1 MDGGQEVERNRAAQA
16 VSAKVHTRVGEC
28 VSYGEPE
35 EHTSIETGSA
45 AWLRQHRTNVCVGR
59 FSAIP
64 ERRDV
69 VRIRGI
75 FGVRGGRSGS
85 WQRGQTVLEM
95 ALMLPLLL
103 LLLVG
108 VIEIGRYAYF
118 DILIS
123 NAARA
128 GAQYGAQSV
137 IHAFDSAG
145 IKNAAH
151 DDGLA
156 AMTITPTQQCSCS
169 PTATPVDCGGNGIGC
184 AQTLVYVQVQ
194 ATDTYNSLFS
204 YPGIPRSMTL
214 SSTVKMRVSQ

>member
-1 MDGGQEVERNRAAQA
+1 MDDGQEVERNRAAKA
-16 VSAKVHTRVGEC
+16 VSAKVHTRVGRC

-35 EHTSIETGSA
+35 ENTCIGTGSA
-45 AWLRQHRTNVCVGR
+45 GWQRLPWANECAER
-59 FSAIP
+59 FGASP
-64 ERRDV
+64 ERRYV
-69 VRIRGI
+69 VRISSV
-75 FGVRGGRSGS
+75 FGVQGGRGGSR
-85 WQRGQTVLEM
+85 QAGQTVLEM

-118 DILIS
+118 DILIA

-137 IHAFDSAG
+137 IHAADLTG
-145 IKNAAH
+145 IRNAAH

-156 AMTITPTQQCSCS
+156 AMTITPAQQCSCS
-169 PTATPVDCGGNGIGC
+169 PTGTPVDCGGGGIGC
-184 AQTLVYVQVQ
+184 AQPLVYVKVQ

-214 SSTVKMRVSQ
+214 SSTVTMRVSQ

>member
-1 MDGGQEVERNRAAQA
+1 MQRKPCLQKCTHVWADASPMVNPKSRRASRRAAQPGCA
-16 VSAKVHTRVGEC
+16 SIRRMRADRV
-28 VSYGEPE
+28 
-35 EHTSIETGSA
+35 
-45 AWLRQHRTNVCVGR
+45 
-59 FSAIP
+59 SAIP
-64 ERRDV
+64 ERRNI
-69 VRIRGI
+69 VRISGV

-85 WQRGQTVLEM
+85 RQTGQTVLEM

-103 LLLVG
+103 MLLVS

-137 IHAFDSAG
+137 IHAWDING

-169 PTATPVDCGGNGIGC
+169 PTATPVNCGGGGIGC

-194 ATDTYNSLFS
+194 ATDTYSSLFS
-204 YPGIPRSMTL
+204 YPGIPKTLKL
-214 SSTVKMRVSQ
+214 SSTVTMRVSQ

>member
-1 MDGGQEVERNRAAQA
+1 M
-16 VSAKVHTRVGEC
+16 
-28 VSYGEPE
+28 
-35 EHTSIETGSA
+35 
-45 AWLRQHRTNVCVGR
+45 
-59 FSAIP
+59 
-64 ERRDV
+64 
-69 VRIRGI
+69 RISSV
-75 FGVRGGRSGS
+75 FGVRGRRNGARET
-85 WQRGQTVLEM
+85 GQTILEM

-137 IHAFDSAG
+137 IHSADSAG

-156 AMTITPTQQCSCS
+156 AMTITPNQQCSCS
-169 PTATPVDCGGNGIGC
+169 PTATPVDCGGGGIGC
-184 AQTLVYVQVQ
+184 AQPLVYVQVQ

-214 SSTVKMRVSQ
+214 SSTVTMRVSQ